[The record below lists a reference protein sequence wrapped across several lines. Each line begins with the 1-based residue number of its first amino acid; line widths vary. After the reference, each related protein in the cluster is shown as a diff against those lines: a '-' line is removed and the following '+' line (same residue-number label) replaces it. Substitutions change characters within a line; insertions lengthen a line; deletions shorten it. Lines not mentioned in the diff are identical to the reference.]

1 MTTTCTVT
9 FDATSSTAI
18 VPANRLAV
26 APAVFS
32 RLARE
37 SEHPAGIDGLD
48 QLHITTG
55 TDDADL
61 LDTLDDALRARAQ
74 TVGDFDGAECFALCP
89 GEGIDGCDVWARC
102 TVAAD
107 CAEPAEREYI
117 VEGCGADQRLSATS
131 AEDAAREAAEWQH
144 GFDGLHTVTLTWR
157 DAGSDST
164 TVAVYDCEVD
174 GCPVGRVTVR
184 EA

>member
-1 MTTTCTVT
+1 MTNSTCTVT
-9 FDATSSTAI
+9 FDATLTTST

-55 TDDADL
+55 TDDADI
-61 LDTLDDALRARAQ
+61 LDALDDALRARAQ
-74 TVGDFDGAECFALCP
+74 TVGAFDGAACYVLCP
-89 GEGIDGCDVWARC
+89 RAGIDGCDVWARC

-107 CAEPAEREYI
+107 
-117 VEGCGADQRLSATS
+117 
-131 AEDAAREAAEWQH
+131 
-144 GFDGLHTVTLTWR
+144 
-157 DAGSDST
+157 
-164 TVAVYDCEVD
+164 
-174 GCPVGRVTVR
+174 
-184 EA
+184 

>member
-1 MTTTCTVT
+1 MALGGSKTMTTTTTNTTYRT
-9 FDATSSTAI
+9 F
-18 VPANRLAV
+18 
-26 APAVFS
+26 
-32 RLARE
+32 
-37 SEHPAGIDGLD
+37 
-48 QLHITTG
+48 
-55 TDDADL
+55 
-61 LDTLDDALRARAQ
+61 
-74 TVGDFDGAECFALCP
+74 
-89 GEGIDGCDVWARC
+89 
-102 TVAAD
+102 
-107 CAEPAEREYI
+107 I